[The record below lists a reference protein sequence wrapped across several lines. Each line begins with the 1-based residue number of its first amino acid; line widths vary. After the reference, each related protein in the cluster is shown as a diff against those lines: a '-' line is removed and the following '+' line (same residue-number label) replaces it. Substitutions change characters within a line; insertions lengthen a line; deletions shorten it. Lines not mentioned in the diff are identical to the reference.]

1 MGDYTTSAAQFSFSD
16 RQSYQARH
24 PVSWLYSSVTLLVS
38 KAPLNRGVK
47 NGCFWVDWTFAFAVQ
62 NSGGHKF
69 CFFVFRGALILLF
82 CFQGGYKQCCKK
94 IRGAFFR
101 SKIILE
107 PSKKIQ
113 GGLHDLSENS
123 GGPIVIPCTGQ
134 KEAPLNSQRF
144 SLQIFS
150 PKERQRWQ
158 KA

>member
-1 MGDYTTSAAQFSFSD
+1 MTI
-16 RQSYQARH
+16 H
-24 PVSWLYSSVTLLVS
+24 PASWPNSSVTLLVS
-38 KAPLNRGVK
+38 KAPLNRAVK

-107 PSKKIQ
+107 PSKK
-113 GGLHDLSENS
+113 NS
-123 GGPIVIPCTGQ
+123 GGLARFVWKFRGAYCYPLYWSDR
-134 KEAPLNSQRF
+134 APPEF
-144 SLQIFS
+144 SKIFTADLFS
-150 PKERQRWQ
+150 KGKTKMAKSIKNTTHE
-158 KA
+158 KLKL